1 MPHSP
6 FGQRLTD
13 KAWGTNNLHLREAH
27 PSPTEGPACS
37 NAGCDCVRG
46 GRMASLLFER
56 IRPVCCL
63 GRRKGPRSSQ
73 RSRTHRGR
81 CEARGHPVTQRQ
93 HPESREARLGI
104 RDHIQ
109 SLCDAGILAE
119 GQSPWSTPLL
129 PVKKPGGNDF
139 HVIDSAVVT
148 IDPAVPNPHTLLSLL
163 PAQVSWFTCLD
174 PEDAFFSLRDHRP
187 ARPCSPSRGKTR
199 TPGERRD

>member
-104 RDHIQ
+104 RDHTQ
-109 SLCDAGILAE
+109 SLRR
-119 GQSPWSTPLL
+119 W
-129 PVKKPGGNDF
+129 
-139 HVIDSAVVT
+139 DS
-148 IDPAVPNPHTLLSLL
+148 
-163 PAQVSWFTCLD
+163 
-174 PEDAFFSLRDHRP
+174 
-187 ARPCSPSRGKTR
+187 SRGPATLEHPTLAGQEAR
-199 TPGERRD
+199 SERLPRHRQRSGHHPPGSPEPAHSPKPLTCSRELIHVPRP